1 MPTTELDRRCANA
14 LRVLAMD
21 GVQRANSGHPG
32 LPMGMADVAYILWT
46 RHLRHNPKSPTW
58 PNRDRFILS
67 AGHGSMLLYSLL
79 HLTGYA
85 ISRQDLMTFR
95 QWQSR
100 TPGHP
105 ERAPE
110 LGIEATTGPLGQGF
124 ANGVGMAIAAK
135 HQAAV
140 FNRPGFAIVDPT
152 IYAIVSDGEMMEGI
166 SHEAASLAGHLGLD
180 NLLYLYDD
188 NGISIEGATDLT
200 FTEDVAARFRAY
212 GWHVQAID
220 GHNVDAIDGALR
232 AARSAKGQPHLIVCR
247 TTIGFGSPTLQGS
260 ADAHG
265 APLGEEEV
273 QRTKE
278 ALGWPSLEPF
288 YVPDDVVTHY
298 RLAVPQG
305 AQLEARWR
313 DLLNGYAQAYPA
325 EAKELRRVLSGA
337 LPARWDQGVPAFRAG
352 GNPIATRSASG
363 KVLNALATTIPE
375 LMGGSA
381 DLEPSNK
388 TAMSGVGDF
397 QKQTPQGRNLHFG
410 VREHAMGGVL
420 NGMALF
426 GGLRVYG
433 GTFLVFSDY
442 MRPSV
447 RLAAMMKL
455 PIIYIWT
462 HDSIYVG
469 EDGPTH
475 QPVEQ
480 LMSLRLI
487 PGLTV
492 IRPADAN
499 ETAAAWKVAL
509 ARTDGPTALI
519 LTRQN
524 LPIITLPVERVAE
537 GVSRGAYVVSD
548 SPFDRIDVLLIASG
562 SEVTDALAAQALLTE
577 RRVGARV
584 ISMPSWELFS
594 QQSVFYKLSV
604 LPPQVNRRLAIE
616 AGVTLGWE
624 RYTGTYGTVLG
635 IDRYGA
641 SAPHTVLK
649 HEVGITPEA
658 IAEAAQKIL
667 AES

>member
-305 AQLEARWR
+305 AQLEAR
-313 DLLNGYAQAYPA
+313 
-325 EAKELRRVLSGA
+325 
-337 LPARWDQGVPAFRAG
+337 
-352 GNPIATRSASG
+352 
-363 KVLNALATTIPE
+363 
-375 LMGGSA
+375 
-381 DLEPSNK
+381 
-388 TAMSGVGDF
+388 
-397 QKQTPQGRNLHFG
+397 
-410 VREHAMGGVL
+410 
-420 NGMALF
+420 
-426 GGLRVYG
+426 
-433 GTFLVFSDY
+433 
-442 MRPSV
+442 
-447 RLAAMMKL
+447 
-455 PIIYIWT
+455 
-462 HDSIYVG
+462 
-469 EDGPTH
+469 
-475 QPVEQ
+475 
-480 LMSLRLI
+480 
-487 PGLTV
+487 
-492 IRPADAN
+492 
-499 ETAAAWKVAL
+499 
-509 ARTDGPTALI
+509 
-519 LTRQN
+519 
-524 LPIITLPVERVAE
+524 
-537 GVSRGAYVVSD
+537 
-548 SPFDRIDVLLIASG
+548 
-562 SEVTDALAAQALLTE
+562 
-577 RRVGARV
+577 
-584 ISMPSWELFS
+584 
-594 QQSVFYKLSV
+594 
-604 LPPQVNRRLAIE
+604 
-616 AGVTLGWE
+616 
-624 RYTGTYGTVLG
+624 
-635 IDRYGA
+635 
-641 SAPHTVLK
+641 
-649 HEVGITPEA
+649 
-658 IAEAAQKIL
+658 
-667 AES
+667 